1 MYVAMRRVL
10 GLLCCCVLLSIKS
23 EAKSQSGLFT
33 DWLAAEQASNQ
44 ASLASVQPTAAE
56 LDSYD
61 VCLQEVK
68 DRNCRCL
75 NTNSTATPQACL
87 RFYVE

>member
-1 MYVAMRRVL
+1 MQLAVRRVL
-10 GLLCCCVLLSIKS
+10 GLLTCCVLLSIKS
-23 EAKSQSGLFT
+23 EAKSQLFT
-33 DWLAAEQASNQ
+33 DWLAAEQAAGQ
-44 ASLASVQPTAAE
+44 ATLATAAE

-75 NTNSTATPQACL
+75 NTNSPATPQACL

>member
-1 MYVAMRRVL
+1 MHVAMRRVL
-10 GLLCCCVLLSIKS
+10 GLLCCCVLLSINS
-23 EAKSQSGLFT
+23 EAKSQLFK
-33 DWLAAEQASNQ
+33 DWLAAEQATNQ
-44 ASLASVQPTAAE
+44 AHLAAVQPTAAE